1 MLRSFRVENHKS
13 IRDEQELSLLP
24 AYDKSKPVVPVA
36 AIFGG
41 NASGK
46 SNLLDSLRWMQ
57 GAVLHS
63 YARWEA
69 DSGVPR
75 VPFRLDIDASL
86 KPSAF
91 VVDLILDGVQHVY
104 GFTTD
109 DNRILE
115 EWLYSYPRRHKRVI
129 FERSGSSVE
138 FGSTIP
144 ERRTRSELLSSF
156 MRDNSLLL
164 SAAVQ
169 AKQEE
174 VTPVYRWFREG
185 LRFIADERRHGR
197 RLMSGMAEWMFRA
210 GDRFPGFVELLRV
223 ADLGISDLRL
233 VETLEEPS
241 ALALDRADRIE
252 TEIGMLESS
261 LDSAPDELRSALA
274 ARLESL
280 RSELSYTRSARRRRE
295 LLFLHGEDGVALSPT
310 EESDGTLAWIN
321 LLMPPSRPSPPA
333 RRYLPTKLTLVCT
346 HVSPPA

>member
-13 IRDEQELSLLP
+13 IREEQELSLLP

-75 VPFRLDIDASL
+75 VPLRLDIDASL

-129 FERSGSSVE
+129 FERSRSSVE
-138 FGSTIP
+138 FGSTIL
-144 ERRTRSELLSSF
+144 SELWGLETTGDPAIFESKRKAVAGKFARVEEALGAGPFFAGARFSLVDAVFAPIFRYFDVFDQLIDLSVF
-156 MRDNSLLL
+156 AETPKVR
-164 SAAVQ
+164 AWRAVL
-169 AKQEE
+169 AK
-174 VTPVYRWFREG
+174 R
-185 LRFIADERRHGR
+185 
-197 RLMSGMAEWMFRA
+197 
-210 GDRFPGFVELLRV
+210 
-223 ADLGISDLRL
+223 
-233 VETLEEPS
+233 PS
-241 ALALDRADRIE
+241 V
-252 TEIGMLESS
+252 
-261 LDSAPDELRSALA
+261 RSAVGTDYPQLLHAFLVRHNAHVLKVA
-274 ARLESL
+274 A
-280 RSELSYTRSARRRRE
+280 
-295 LLFLHGEDGVALSPT
+295 
-310 EESDGTLAWIN
+310 
-321 LLMPPSRPSPPA
+321 
-333 RRYLPTKLTLVCT
+333 
-346 HVSPPA
+346 